1 MGIWGYGSIGLWVHR
16 SISLLVHK
24 LISPLAHKP
33 ISLLCILLF
42 APFCSAAPVSES
54 APAQI
59 APSEITRYVRMITF
73 QGNDALG
80 DDKLAEVL
88 AITPGQR
95 FDPQSVSGALP
106 RILNEYK
113 RLGYM
118 FAKVEWEI
126 RPAEKDQIVLHINIH
141 EGEMIKMG
149 TIELSGNVA
158 LSNEQLL
165 ERLDIRSSSLFDD
178 LAFQTDME
186 RLLKLYSDNGRPL
199 AKLSPSGFGIEDG
212 RLNIGIDIDEG
223 PLVRVG
229 QVEVKGLKKT
239 REPVV
244 LRELTVRPGDV
255 FDQSEIDE
263 SKRRLSNLGYFQT
276 VAADFKRD
284 NSQSLLQ
291 EQNVTLGFSVTEGRT
306 GRFSG
311 ILGYNPSED
320 EPGGQKLTG
329 MLEAAETNLAGT
341 GRKLNVRARF
351 GLIDT
356 YEFAYEEPWIFG
368 TPVGI
373 GVRIWGTNQ
382 KAQDPVE
389 DIPGLEPQFMSPVSL
404 KERAA
409 SLIGTTRVIRFL
421 EGSLALTYKRIESS
435 LSSSEAAGSGALT
448 SGRKYSLTL
457 GVQRDSR
464 DYYINPSSG
473 RLDRA
478 SVEISRGDFRTF
490 KASIDLNQYFETR
503 RRQVLAL
510 GLHGSRIWGEKIPL
524 TEMLYLGGANTLRGY
539 GEDFF
544 RGEGRLFANCEYRF
558 LVSRDSQLFLFLDG
572 GTVYNEGEG
581 LDPLKLGY
589 GVGMRLKS
597 RTGLVS
603 MDYGLARGDSILSGK
618 IHVSLGAMF

>member
-1 MGIWGYGSIGLWVHR
+1 
-16 SISLLVHK
+16 
-24 LISPLAHKP
+24 
-33 ISLLCILLF
+33 
-42 APFCSAAPVSES
+42 
-54 APAQI
+54 
-59 APSEITRYVRMITF
+59 MITF
-73 QGNDALG
+73 QGNDAME
-80 DDKLAEVL
+80 DDRLAEVL
-88 AITPGQR
+88 AITPGQQ
-95 FDPQSVSGALP
+95 FDPQSVNGALP
-106 RILNEYK
+106 RILDEYK

-126 RPAEKDQIVLHINIH
+126 RPAEKDQIVLQINIH
-141 EGEMIKMG
+141 EGEMIRMG
-149 TIELSGNVA
+149 KIELSGNAA

-165 ERLDIRSSSLFDD
+165 ERLDIRSNSLFDD

-186 RLLKLYSDNGRPL
+186 RLLKLYSDNGHPL
-199 AKLSPSGFGIEDG
+199 VKITPSEFGIEDG

-223 PLVRVG
+223 PLVRIG

-239 REPVV
+239 KEPVI

-263 SKRRLSNLGYFQT
+263 SKRRLNNLGYFQT

-284 NSQSLLQ
+284 SSQSLSQ

-320 EPGGQKLTG
+320 QPEGQKLTG

-341 GRKLNVRARF
+341 GRKLTIRARF
-351 GLIDT
+351 GLIDN

-373 GVRIWGTNQ
+373 GVRLWGTNQ
-382 KAQDPVE
+382 KAQDPV
-389 DIPGLEPQFMSPVSL
+389 DNIPGLEPQFMSPVSL

-421 EGSLALTYKRIESS
+421 EGSLALTYKKIESS
-435 LSSSEAAGSGALT
+435 LSESPGIAPAGVDALT

-457 GVQRDSR
+457 GIQRDSR

-473 RLDRA
+473 RLDRS
-478 SVEISRGDFRTF
+478 SVEVSRGDFRTF
-490 KASIDLNQYFETR
+490 KASLDLNQYFETR

-510 GLHGSRIWGEKIPL
+510 GLHGSRIWGETIPL

-572 GTVYNEGEG
+572 GTVYNEGKG

-589 GVGMRLKS
+589 GVGMRLTS

-603 MDYGLARGDSILSGK
+603 MDYGLARGDSILNGK